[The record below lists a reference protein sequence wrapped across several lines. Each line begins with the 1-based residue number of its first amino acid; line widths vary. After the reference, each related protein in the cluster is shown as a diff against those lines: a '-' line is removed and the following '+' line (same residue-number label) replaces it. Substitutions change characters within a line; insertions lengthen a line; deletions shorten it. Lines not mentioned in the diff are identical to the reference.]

1 MIHDLK
7 PNTQYEFTVKL
18 VKVKNS
24 LAQHL
29 TVEKSKFTTEQFPQ
43 GKRSSPWSMVVL
55 NQTQEAAP
63 STAPRD
69 LIIQA
74 VEDRPTSV
82 LLRWQSPKQTN
93 GQITGW

>member
-1 MIHDLK
+1 MLCM
-7 PNTQYEFTVKL
+7 
-18 VKVKNS
+18 
-24 LAQHL
+24 
-29 TVEKSKFTTEQFPQ
+29 KFSQ

-69 LIIQA
+69 LIIQT

-82 LLRWQSPKQTN
+82 LLRWQPPKQPN
-93 GQITGW
+93 GQITG

>member
-18 VKVKNS
+18 VKVKNNCTQY
-24 LAQHL
+24 LI
-29 TVEKSKFTTEQFPQ
+29 TEEGKCITEKYPQ

-69 LIIQA
+69 LTIQT

-82 LLRWQSPKQTN
+82 LLRWQPPKQPN
-93 GQITGW
+93 GQITG